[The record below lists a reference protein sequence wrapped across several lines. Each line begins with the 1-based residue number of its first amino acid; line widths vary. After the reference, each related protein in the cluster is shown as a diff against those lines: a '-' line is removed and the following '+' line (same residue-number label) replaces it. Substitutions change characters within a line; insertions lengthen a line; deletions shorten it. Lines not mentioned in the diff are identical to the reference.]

1 MARKSDSLNRLTI
14 GNPCKSDWQAMTGN
28 QRVRYCQEC
37 NKNVYNLSAM
47 TRDEAEALIARFE
60 GRLCARIERNADGV
74 ILDDDLHAAPQL
86 ISRRV
91 SPVAAALA
99 TALIGLSGNVMAMT
113 SNAGTPAAIYA
124 QSDQDGRAPQ
134 PQGATAMISGVVKD
148 AQGAVIPT
156 ATVTLINQATGT
168 PSGTTASDADGSFSF
183 TSLAEG

>member
-37 NKNVYNLSAM
+37 NKNIYNLSAM

-60 GRLCARIERNADGV
+60 GRLCARIERDADGV
-74 ILDDDLHAAPQL
+74 ILDDDLRAAPQL

-91 SPVAAALA
+91 SPVAAALV

-134 PQGATAMISGVVKD
+134 PQEGGTATVSGVVKNSN
-148 AQGAVIPT
+148 GAVI
-156 ATVTLINQATGT
+156 ANARVILVSEKTG
-168 PSGTTASDADGSFSF
+168 
-183 TSLAEG
+183 EQR